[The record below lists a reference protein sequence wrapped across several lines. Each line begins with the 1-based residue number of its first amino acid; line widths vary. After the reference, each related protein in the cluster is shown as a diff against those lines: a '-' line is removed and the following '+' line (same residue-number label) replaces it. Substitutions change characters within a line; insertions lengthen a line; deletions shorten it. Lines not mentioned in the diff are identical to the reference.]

1 MSEEVHERVKRLT
14 AQRKFQVYLETRDPN
29 APVGEILRRY
39 GLHLADL
46 RQIEQAV
53 EEGAIS
59 ALKIRGARHGGLREV
74 PPQEHEQLIRELRA
88 KEKALADLTV
98 EYQLFKKK
106 ESWELEQEKKRKSS
120 RIG

>member
-59 ALKIRGARHGGLREV
+59 ALKIRASRSGNLRDV
-74 PPQEHEQLIRELRA
+74 TPKMYEQVVRELRE

-106 ESWELEQEKKRKSS
+106 ESWELAQEKKMRLS
-120 RIG
+120 RPI

>member
-59 ALKIRGARHGGLREV
+59 ALKIRASRSGNLRDV
-74 PPQEHEQLIRELRA
+74 TPQMYEQVVRELRE

-106 ESWELEQEKKRKSS
+106 ESWELAQEKKMRLS
-120 RIG
+120 RPI